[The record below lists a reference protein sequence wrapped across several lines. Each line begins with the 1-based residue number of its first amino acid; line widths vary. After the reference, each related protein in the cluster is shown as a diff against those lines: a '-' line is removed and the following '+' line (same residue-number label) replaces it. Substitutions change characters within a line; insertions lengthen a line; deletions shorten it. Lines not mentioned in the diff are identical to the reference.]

1 MNCICNVKNCLS
13 LFSLSTTSSTCV
25 GAAEDHPPWWPT
37 PSCCPASWGP
47 TKLTTTSRTTPTPSA
62 TSTSLPASI
71 PTQVHR
77 HTLTCVDMV
86 YENTM
91 LYYYIEIL
99 YKQLNLVT
107 PDIWSIYYLF
117 FYGTGYWNFRYNIY
131 KKVCI
136 YIFFEY
142 NIRCIRLLWL

>member
-1 MNCICNVKNCLS
+1 MCHLDPVRICIFCTDFRGKTLITQDKVCFGGLEYYTPFHCWPANMNCICNVKNCLS

-77 HTLTCVDMV
+77 HTLTCVTWFMR
-86 YENTM
+86 T
-91 LYYYIEIL
+91 
-99 YKQLNLVT
+99 QC
-107 PDIWSIYYLF
+107 
-117 FYGTGYWNFRYNIY
+117 
-131 KKVCI
+131 CI
-136 YIFFEY
+136 IT
-142 NIRCIRLLWL
+142 